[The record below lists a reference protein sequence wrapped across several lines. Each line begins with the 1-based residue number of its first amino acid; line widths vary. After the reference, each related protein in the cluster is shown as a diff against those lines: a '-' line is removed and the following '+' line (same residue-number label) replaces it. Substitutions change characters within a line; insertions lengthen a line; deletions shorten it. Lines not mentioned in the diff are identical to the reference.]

1 MHAEPPAPP
10 LPPVKLVLPSK
21 SSVEGCEDD
30 MWVGVSLPDGSRRTP
45 PLTTPATMHRE
56 PSRST
61 AVGKPMDSILLE
73 MVQHPQN
80 CRASGIDTG
89 VPDPPTF
96 CCPDGESVSCLYHTA
111 CRVDLWLPPS
121 VSTVFHSGSSPPC
134 MWCAGHPSWGA
145 DP

>member
-1 MHAEPPAPP
+1 MHAEPPPP
-10 LPPVKLVLPSK
+10 PPPPVKLVLPSK
-21 SSVEGCEDD
+21 SSVEGREDD

-45 PLTTPATMHRE
+45 PLTTHTMMHRE

-73 MVQHPQN
+73 MVQWPPN

-89 VPDPPTF
+89 LPGPPTF
-96 CCPDGESVSCLYHTA
+96 CCPDGESMSCLQTMA
-111 CRVDLWLPPS
+111 CRVDLRFPLS
-121 VSTVFHSGSSPPC
+121 VSTVVPSWSSPPC